1 MKYLYRMFSNI
12 FKPWK
17 KGQRTLWYKI
27 RQLEKSMAQLDNKI
41 DGSHKFSTFEL
52 EALSAKIGKLKPK
65 RGRPRKKT

>member
-1 MKYLYRMFSNI
+1 
-12 FKPWK
+12 
-17 KGQRTLWYKI
+17 
-27 RQLEKSMAQLDNKI
+27 MALLNSKI